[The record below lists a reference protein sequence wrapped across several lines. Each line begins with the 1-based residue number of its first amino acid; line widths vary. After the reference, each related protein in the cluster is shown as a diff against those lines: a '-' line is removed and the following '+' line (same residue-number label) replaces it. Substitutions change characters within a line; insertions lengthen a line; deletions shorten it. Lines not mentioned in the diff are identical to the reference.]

1 MGCSKDFFMIRIVI
15 AGLGLLLVLPG
26 QAQTFAEWFKQNS
39 TRLKYYARQ
48 IAALE
53 VYAEE
58 LEKELQVSDAGLT
71 AISGSKQGE
80 YDLHQ
85 GYYASLG
92 VVNPGVAQMPEVSE
106 IRNLQTAIV
115 QRFSTALSR
124 YRSDGVLGADR
135 VASVEQAYDAVLQ
148 ASAEDVETLAGVL
161 TAGNWQMTD
170 DQRIARIRELEAA
183 MRQRYAFTLVFT
195 DRADLLEWEMAAE
208 GGEIGTVSG
217 LYGGQ

>member
-1 MGCSKDFFMIRIVI
+1 MGYSNDFFMIRMVI

-26 QAQTFAEWFKQNS
+26 RAQTFAEWFKQNS

-48 IAALE
+48 IAALQI
-53 VYAEE
+53 YAGE

-85 GYYASLG
+85 GYYASLEDI
-92 VVNPGVAQMPEVSE
+92 NPAVGQMPEVAE
-106 IRNLQTAIV
+106 IRDLQAAIM
-115 QRFSTALSR
+115 QRFSMALSR

-135 VASVEQAYDAVLQ
+135 VATVEQAYSAVLQ
-148 ASAEDVETLAGVL
+148 ACSSDVAALAAVL
-161 TAGNWQMTD
+161 TTGNWQMTD
-170 DQRIARIRELEAA
+170 DQRIARIRGLDAA
-183 MRQRYAFTLVFT
+183 MRQRYAFTMAFT
-195 DRADLLEWEMAAE
+195 GRADLLELEIATE
-208 GGEIGTVSG
+208 SGEIGTVNG